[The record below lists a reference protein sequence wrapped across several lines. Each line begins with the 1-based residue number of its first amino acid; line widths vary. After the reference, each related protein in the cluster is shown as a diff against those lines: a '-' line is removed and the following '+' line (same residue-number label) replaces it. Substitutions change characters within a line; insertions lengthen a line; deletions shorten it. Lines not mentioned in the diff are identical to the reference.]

1 MSILRIYL
9 PGLVLATLLA
19 AAPHAATAAGKTIT
33 LTALVSCPDKDQIQ
47 LYRFGG
53 LQFEYLQQARV
64 EGGKAV
70 FTLPAQDWQFFYLGF
85 NEKEVF
91 PVILGG
97 EDQVDVKVDC
107 TRMGGSTVLSSAR
120 HAAYQQLKTRMND
133 LKNRSTQCTQK
144 YYRQVTSGQAP
155 PEFLEEMSAID
166 REKLALL
173 EEYAGRDPFFH
184 QIVALNTTLNYFVQP
199 NDLPGEFEY
208 FALEYF
214 RFADFKAKGMEL
226 QPWLFESFKFYANTL
241 ADSRAPADVLTPL
254 IEKTLERL
262 PAGSRVRMI
271 AMAGLLSGME
281 RPNPEL
287 WTLYTRRYLKEFGDA
302 QPVVTKALQARL
314 DVTGKLQPGGEA
326 PDFSLAK
333 PDSTMLSLHS
343 LRGKVLLIDFWASWC
358 GPCRRENPNVV
369 ALYNKYAAR
378 GFDILG
384 VSLDSDRQRWLDAIA
399 KDGLTWHHVSDLKGW
414 QSAAGQLYNVNSIPH
429 TVLLDK
435 DGRIIARNLR
445 GPALEAKLAELFPE

>member
-1 MSILRIYL
+1 MSILRIFL

-302 QPVVTKALQARL
+302 QPAVSKALQARL

-358 GPCRRENPNVV
+358 GPCRAASPNLVK
-369 ALYNKYAAR
+369 AYQNYASK
-378 GFDILG
+378 GFTIFS
-384 VSLDSDRQRWLDAIA
+384 VSLDQDRKKWIKAIVEDRYSWPQA
-399 KDGLTWHHVSDLKGW
+399 GDMKGW
-414 QSAAGQLYNVNSIPH
+414 QNAAARDYGVQGIPFN
-429 TVLLDK
+429 VLLNDK
-435 DGRIIARNLR
+435 GVVIARNLR
-445 GPALEAKLAELFPE
+445 GDALEKKLKEIFE